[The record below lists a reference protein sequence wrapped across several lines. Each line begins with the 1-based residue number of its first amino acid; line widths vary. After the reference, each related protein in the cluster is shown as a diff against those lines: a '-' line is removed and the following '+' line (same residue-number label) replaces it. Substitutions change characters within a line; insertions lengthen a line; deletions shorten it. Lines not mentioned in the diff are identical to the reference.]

1 MDFEPSPA
9 GYFRGGVSKVIPG
22 GRSWGGIGTHYIVS
36 CRVLWSFSIPA
47 SWGGSSS
54 LDYYRYH
61 MGFSSVHAVAAKSL
75 WSGPTL
81 CDPADGSPPGS
92 AVPGILQA
100 RTLEWVAMPFPIY
113 IHIYIKS
120 HLTSFPGGASGKE
133 FTSNAG
139 GLRDA
144 GLISGLRTRSPRGGH
159 GTPSQHSCPEN
170 PVHRGTWRAT
180 VHGVAKTQTRP
191 ND

>member
-61 MGFSSVHAVAAKSL
+61 MGFSSIHAVVAKSL

-113 IHIYIKS
+113 IHIYI
-120 HLTSFPGGASGKE
+120 
-133 FTSNAG
+133 
-139 GLRDA
+139 
-144 GLISGLRTRSPRGGH
+144 
-159 GTPSQHSCPEN
+159 
-170 PVHRGTWRAT
+170 
-180 VHGVAKTQTRP
+180 
-191 ND
+191 

>member
-1 MDFEPSPA
+1 
-9 GYFRGGVSKVIPG
+9 
-22 GRSWGGIGTHYIVS
+22 
-36 CRVLWSFSIPA
+36 
-47 SWGGSSS
+47 
-54 LDYYRYH
+54 
-61 MGFSSVHAVAAKSL
+61 
-75 WSGPTL
+75 
-81 CDPADGSPPGS
+81 
-92 AVPGILQA
+92 
-100 RTLEWVAMPFPIY
+100 MPFPIY

-144 GLISGLRTRSPRGGH
+144 GLISGLRTRSPGAGH

-170 PVHRGTWRAT
+170 PVHRGTWRAI